1 MGILLNIA
9 DIAVLAVVVISVA
22 RAVWTGQ
29 TSSPGAK
36 LLSACIV
43 LALLIFAMVSLSAAS
58 GLAQGPSVL
67 NQGILLLFLVA
78 IAIVAGV
85 SWKKEPAR

>member
-1 MGILLNIA
+1 MEILLSIA
-9 DIAVLAVVVISVA
+9 DIVVLILVVISVA

-29 TSSPGAK
+29 TPSPGAK

-43 LALLIFAMVSLSAAS
+43 LALLVFAMVSLSAAS
-58 GLAQGPSVL
+58 GLAQGPSTL
-67 NQGILLLFLVA
+67 GQGILLVFLVG